1 MLDLSEKETVLNQS
15 RYGLPVYNPFKLDIH
30 KLEDIVNQNLIN
42 KDLISSEIITTV
54 DDIKERLEILLNETK
69 YNKSDHVF
77 DNLYE
82 LLSKLDLDDYA
93 KWIYDNEF
101 YYHLPLI
108 NDNILIHFDLINIYV
123 LSSFFKKMF
132 N

>member
-1 MLDLSEKETVLNQS
+1 MDLLEKQTTLHKPRN
-15 RYGLPVYNPFKLDIH
+15 GLPVYAPLKIDKYKLRDIID
-30 KLEDIVNQNLIN
+30 KNIKN
-42 KDLISSEIITTV
+42 KKVISSDTVTTV
-54 DDIKERLEILLNETK
+54 DDVKERLEALLKESQ

-101 YYHLPLI
+101 YYYLPLL
-108 NDNILIHFDLINIYV
+108 NDNILFHFDLINIYV